1 MPNSAVRMIM
11 TDRRSGLE
19 RRAIIRSQVS
29 LDVEWENLSGRHI
42 GTLSDISELGCFVL
56 SSGDINEGDTLR
68 LLLPLGDGMKVQ
80 LMGEVKNHAF
90 EIGFALRFINLSAAQ
105 KIVLRDFIAK
115 HRLD

>member
-19 RRAIIRSQVS
+19 RRAIIRSKVS
-29 LDVEWENLSGRHI
+29 LDLEWENLSGRHL
-42 GTLSDISELGCFVL
+42 GTLSDISESGCFVL
-56 SSGDINEGDTLR
+56 SSGDISEGDTLR

-80 LMGEVKNHAF
+80 LMGEVRNHVF
-90 EIGFALRFINLSAAQ
+90 EIGFALQFINLSVAQ
-105 KIVLRDFIAK
+105 KIVLKDFIAK

>member
-29 LDVEWENLSGRHI
+29 LDVEWENLSGRYS

-80 LMGEVKNHAF
+80 LMGEVKNHVF
-90 EIGFALRFINLSAAQ
+90 EIGFALKFVNLSEAQ
-105 KIVLRDFIAK
+105 RRVLREFIAK